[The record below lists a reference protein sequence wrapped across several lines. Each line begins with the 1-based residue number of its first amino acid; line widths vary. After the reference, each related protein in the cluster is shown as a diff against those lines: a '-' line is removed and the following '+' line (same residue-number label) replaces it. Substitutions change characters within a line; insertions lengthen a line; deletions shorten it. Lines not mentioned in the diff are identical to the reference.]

1 MSLPPVPPLRL
12 RDCNAAPIRAGGD
25 LVLYW
30 MIAYRRPTWNFSLQH
45 AAATAERLG
54 KPLVILEALRCNYRW
69 ASDRLHRFVI
79 DGMADNARALARGA
93 SCYYPYVEPARSAG
107 MGLLEALA
115 NRACIVVTDD
125 FPCFFLPGMVRR
137 VAAAVDVR
145 VTAVDSNGLL
155 PMRAATEVY
164 PTAYAFRRFL
174 QRTLPVHLVEPP
186 VEDPLRR
193 LKLPPIG
200 TGLDQIRR
208 RWPAADFSADE
219 GPRLGELP
227 IDHDVAAAPVRG
239 GSAAGSRRL
248 RDFLASGIDRYAE
261 DRNKPGEDASS
272 GLSPYLHFGHV
283 SVHEIFAGLVDRE
296 EWTPDRLGRRA
307 AGKREGWWGM
317 EAVEGF
323 LDELVTWRELG
334 FNMCQLRDDYDRYE
348 SLPGWARATLEKHA
362 GDPRAHVYS
371 LEQFENAAT
380 HDSLWNAAQRQIV
393 REGRMH
399 NYLRMLW
406 GKKILEWSATPR
418 EALATMIHLNNK
430 YGLDGRNPNSYTG
443 IFWVLGR
450 YDRPWGPERPI
461 FGTVRYM
468 SSENTARKFD
478 VKGYLARYA

>member
-1 MSLPPVPPLRL
+1 MSLPPVPSLRV
-12 RDCNAAPIRAGGD
+12 RDCNAAPVRAGGEF
-25 LVLYW
+25 VLYW
-30 MIAYRRPTWNFSLQH
+30 MIAYRRPTWNFALQH
-45 AAATAERLG
+45 AAAIAERLG
-54 KPLVILEALRCNYRW
+54 RPLVILEALRCNYRW

-93 SCYYPYVEPARSAG
+93 ACYYSYVEPARSAG
-107 MGLLEALA
+107 TGLLKALA
-115 NRACIVVTDD
+115 ARACAVVTDD

-137 VAAAVDVR
+137 VAAALDVR
-145 VTAVDSNGLL
+145 VIAVDSNGLL
-155 PMRAATEVY
+155 PMRAAADTY

-174 QRTLPVHLVEPP
+174 QKTLPAHLVEPP
-186 VEDPLRR
+186 VESPLRG
-193 LKLPPIG
+193 LKLPSIG
-200 TGLDQIRR
+200 RGLDEIRR
-208 RWPAADFSADE
+208 RWPAVDLSTGD
-219 GPRLGELP
+219 GPRLSELP

-239 GSAAGSRRL
+239 GFVAGSRRL

-283 SVHEIFAGLVDRE
+283 SVHEVFAGLVDRG
-296 EWTPDRLGRRA
+296 EWTPDRLGRST

-317 EAVEGF
+317 EGVEGF

-334 FNMCQLRDDYDRYE
+334 FNMCHLLDDYDRYE
-348 SLPGWARATLEKHA
+348 SLPAWARATLEKHA
-362 GDPRAHVYS
+362 GDPRPHVYS
-371 LEQFENAAT
+371 LEQFESAAT
-380 HDSLWNAAQRQIV
+380 HDPLWNAAQRQIV

-418 EALATMIHLNNK
+418 DALATMIHLNNK

-478 VKGYLARYA
+478 VKEYLARFQ